1 VFSPSSASTAV
12 PTPLRLPLPLWQIAV
27 VAAAVPLGVA
37 AAFRPELAVA
47 AMLAL
52 VLLPIVVTRPIIGL
66 SAVVFLGFLENVA
79 GLTGVLSVTKII
91 GALLVLGWL
100 AIVATTPPEERAGRG
115 LVARQP
121 VLVSALVLLAAWAA
135 ISISWA
141 EDTGTAQQT
150 VLRLLL
156 NFVLFPVALVAI
168 YRQRDVSWLFGI
180 FIAGALFSV
189 LIGLLQGPFGK
200 PGDTGRLG
208 GAGVNPNQLGAYLSV
223 AMVFAAAFFANR
235 RSPAIARWAA
245 LVAASLAAVSLF
257 LTLSRGALLGLA
269 AALLVAPLAVGSGRR
284 AAALALVVLTA
295 AGATTWFVAV
305 APASSVNR
313 ITHPAYGGGAGRED
327 LWRVGWR
334 MVNDHP
340 ILGVGAGNFSVASIH
355 YLLRPGATQRDKYIV
370 GPSKEPAHNIYL
382 TVLAELGVVGLALFV
397 VILVACLRSVILAAR
412 AFAARGDPT
421 MELLARALFI
431 GLVGLLVTEFFS
443 TALYSKQL
451 WFLLAAC
458 PALLALAQ
466 RSAPRERPDDR
477 PLLEQVP
484 VPTSV

>member
-1 VFSPSSASTAV
+1 
-12 PTPLRLPLPLWQIAV
+12 
-27 VAAAVPLGVA
+27 
-37 AAFRPELAVA
+37 
-47 AMLAL
+47 
-52 VLLPIVVTRPIIGL
+52 
-66 SAVVFLGFLENVA
+66 
-79 GLTGVLSVTKII
+79 
-91 GALLVLGWL
+91 
-100 AIVATTPPEERAGRG
+100 
-115 LVARQP
+115 
-121 VLVSALVLLAAWAA
+121 
-135 ISISWA
+135 
-141 EDTGTAQQT
+141 

-156 NFVLFPVALVAI
+156 NFVLFPIALVAI

-245 LVAASLAAVSLF
+245 LVAAGLAAVSLF
-257 LTLSRGALLGLA
+257 LTLSRGALLGLGV
-269 AALLVAPLAVGSGRR
+269 ALLVAPLAVGRGRR
-284 AAALALVVLTA
+284 AAALALVVLTI

-305 APASSVNR
+305 APASAVNR

-334 MVNDHP
+334 MVDNHP

-382 TVLAELGVVGLALFV
+382 TVLAELGVVGLALFI

-466 RSAPRERPDDR
+466 RSLPGERPDDR
-477 PLLEQVP
+477 PHLEGVP
-484 VPTSV
+484 VHASP